1 VTISN
6 GVSLQKEHL
15 AITITFYMDRTY
27 KIRNIGGD
35 KIVLLGLFA
44 VSLLI
49 ARFIVTSR
57 SAILLSEPI
66 HLSRS
71 GLSVSMPEGNGW
83 RSEKQWRPYENTF
96 TLRSSFTLDTNS
108 PTAEARCVYILS
120 AETTDPQNLFSQK
133 ADDLEGKILKIE
145 QIRTESLIFNWT
157 YIKNPKNSLIVVY
170 GTAKLSQ
177 NRRLDIEIQQIR
189 NDPEMAEH
197 AFKKIVNNLEYEE
210 VQLI

>member
-1 VTISN
+1 MA
-6 GVSLQKEHL
+6 SLQKEHL

-27 KIRNIGGD
+27 KIRKIGGD

-49 ARFIVTSR
+49 ARSIVISR

-66 HLSRS
+66 HLSHS

-83 RSEKQWRPYENTF
+83 RSEKQWRPYENAF

-108 PTAEARCVYILS
+108 PTAEARCEYILS

-133 ADDLEGKILKIE
+133 ADAVEGDILKIE

-170 GTAKLSQ
+170 GTAKLSE

-189 NDPEMAEH
+189 NDPEMAEQ
-197 AFKKIVNNLEYEE
+197 AFKKIVSKLVYEE